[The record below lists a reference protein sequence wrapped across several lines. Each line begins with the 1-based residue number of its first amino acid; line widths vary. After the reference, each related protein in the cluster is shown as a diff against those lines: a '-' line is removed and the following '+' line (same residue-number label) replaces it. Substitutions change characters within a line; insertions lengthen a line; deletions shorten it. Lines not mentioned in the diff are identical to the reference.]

1 MERGYLEPSSKLRVV
16 INISIPR
23 RNEGQAGVEDQT
35 TDKNDLGET
44 TGKRMIDIS
53 ILSHQSQYL
62 VSSTYDCSYG
72 FFKTCHV
79 CVMQIPCRK

>member
-35 TDKNDLGET
+35 SDKNDLGEAT
-44 TGKRMIDIS
+44 EKRMIDIS
-53 ILSHQSQYL
+53 ILSHQSKHL
-62 VSSTYDCSYG
+62 VSSTYDCSHG
-72 FFKTCHV
+72 FFKTRHV
-79 CVMQIPCRK
+79 CVMQIICRK

>member
-44 TGKRMIDIS
+44 AEKRMIDIS
-53 ILSHQSQYL
+53 ILSHQSQHL
-62 VSSTYDCSYG
+62 VSSTYDRSYG

-79 CVMQIPCRK
+79 CVMQITCRK